1 MPVYRFHS
9 DKGEFYNHQF
19 RSWLREMGIFGTWS
33 EPSVPQSNGHAEST
47 VRWVKDRTRTLLQA
61 AKLPVKLWP
70 VAASMAAAEQRAKV
84 LNWRTKLAAP
94 FGAKVHLRKKAFDKY
109 GPLRREQGLD
119 SKWLV
124 GRYVGLS
131 TIVHNGH
138 VVYVP
143 EEGEEKE
150 RFLHTLHVRP
160 DLIDPGVP
168 TTEFHVENA
177 PKPKRK
183 VVTKTDPQ
191 HVEMRVVG
199 KVGDDLSE
207 LATTKAGDLLSR
219 WSTVEAVSVINAL
232 AERGFFQSQKFGVYR
247 HGGTVGWLNG
257 LTEYR
262 EVAQVLVKLMLEA
275 MPEAAFTSVMIS
287 HNGQKGMHKDFN
299 NDYKTSNYVL
309 PLCVPAE
316 GGHLWVELAAG
327 DTVVG
332 SIEQRSTGS
341 HNVYGQWR
349 ELEYLKVIQFPPN
362 RYHEVMPWT
371 GTRTVLIAYTPDC
384 LGKLTSDDLKGLHDH
399 GFPIPI
405 SQLPEYHGDLV
416 GDEALPAVST
426 VSVEEGNF
434 EDLGS
439 SPWIMYLDLEPGEV
453 ELPSEHG
460 EAPTPPTL
468 CKTEVSFTR
477 DIEEVLKALKGPL
490 DVTHTVS
497 PDEVFA
503 NLEVWRPAILK
514 EIQGIEVAIKRLTP
528 GSEARAEWL
537 NKPGIQRLPMKFVFT
552 VKPNDRAVQ
561 EEPGTWYKRKA
572 RLVICGNMAVDSG
585 AQVYTET
592 APAEAVRAGLAVASR
607 NKWCVAI
614 LDVVAA
620 FIKTILGRKSKDP
633 IVVAQ
638 PPRLLEALGLTVRM
652 ELWGLIRALYGLREA
667 PTLWGSFRDDTLRTL
682 RAPSGCFWDQ
692 GRSATAWWSIR
703 TDRGEVKAIVIVYVD
718 DFMICG
724 PRDVVQELS
733 AVIQEVWETSE
744 LSILGPRNS
753 IRFLGMELKREE
765 ETSDVI
771 HVYQVGYIAELLRTH
786 GIRPTQ
792 QDKVPITKELAILPD
807 APEAGDVDRVR
818 EAQQIT
824 GEVLWVSQRTRP
836 DLAFSTSIMASLC
849 SRAPSQAVAI
859 GYKTLR
865 YLQRT
870 AEVGLIVQWR
880 DQGLVM
886 FCDAAFAPQGARS
899 HGGWVVTYGGVP
911 ISWRS
916 GRQTMVALST
926 AEAELMAMLDGAVAT
941 KGIEALLQDIGE
953 RVSSRRISSDSTS
966 ALNISTG
973 SSSWRTRHLRIKAN
987 WLMEQISN
995 GLFTVEHCPG
1005 ERQPAD
1011 LLTKALSAARIDA
1024 LLSWWGIG
1032 RHPQQPRVAQAIP
1045 HVSSRV
1051 VIALICCLLMV
1062 SARAA
1067 EDSPRDQGVQVDWDT
1082 LTDWL
1087 YCWLFWEHCVP
1098 GS

>member
-1 MPVYRFHS
+1 
-9 DKGEFYNHQF
+9 
-19 RSWLREMGIFGTWS
+19 
-33 EPSVPQSNGHAEST
+33 
-47 VRWVKDRTRTLLQA
+47 
-61 AKLPVKLWP
+61 
-70 VAASMAAAEQRAKV
+70 
-84 LNWRTKLAAP
+84 
-94 FGAKVHLRKKAFDKY
+94 
-109 GPLRREQGLD
+109 
-119 SKWLV
+119 
-124 GRYVGLS
+124 
-131 TIVHNGH
+131 
-138 VVYVP
+138 
-143 EEGEEKE
+143 
-150 RFLHTLHVRP
+150 
-160 DLIDPGVP
+160 
-168 TTEFHVENA
+168 
-177 PKPKRK
+177 
-183 VVTKTDPQ
+183 
-191 HVEMRVVG
+191 
-199 KVGDDLSE
+199 
-207 LATTKAGDLLSR
+207 
-219 WSTVEAVSVINAL
+219 
-232 AERGFFQSQKFGVYR
+232 
-247 HGGTVGWLNG
+247 
-257 LTEYR
+257 
-262 EVAQVLVKLMLEA
+262 
-275 MPEAAFTSVMIS
+275 
-287 HNGQKGMHKDFN
+287 
-299 NDYKTSNYVL
+299 
-309 PLCVPAE
+309 
-316 GGHLWVELAAG
+316 
-327 DTVVG
+327 
-332 SIEQRSTGS
+332 
-341 HNVYGQWR
+341 
-349 ELEYLKVIQFPPN
+349 
-362 RYHEVMPWT
+362 
-371 GTRTVLIAYTPDC
+371 
-384 LGKLTSDDLKGLHDH
+384 
-399 GFPIPI
+399 
-405 SQLPEYHGDLV
+405 
-416 GDEALPAVST
+416 
-426 VSVEEGNF
+426 
-434 EDLGS
+434 
-439 SPWIMYLDLEPGEV
+439 
-453 ELPSEHG
+453 
-460 EAPTPPTL
+460 
-468 CKTEVSFTR
+468 
-477 DIEEVLKALKGPL
+477 
-490 DVTHTVS
+490 
-497 PDEVFA
+497 
-503 NLEVWRPAILK
+503 
-514 EIQGIEVAIKRLTP
+514 
-528 GSEARAEWL
+528 
-537 NKPGIQRLPMKFVFT
+537 
-552 VKPNDRAVQ
+552 
-561 EEPGTWYKRKA
+561 
-572 RLVICGNMAVDSG
+572 
-585 AQVYTET
+585 
-592 APAEAVRAGLAVASR
+592 
-607 NKWCVAI
+607 
-614 LDVVAA
+614 
-620 FIKTILGRKSKDP
+620 
-633 IVVAQ
+633 
-638 PPRLLEALGLTVRM
+638 
-652 ELWGLIRALYGLREA
+652 
-667 PTLWGSFRDDTLRTL
+667 
-682 RAPSGCFWDQ
+682 
-692 GRSATAWWSIR
+692 
-703 TDRGEVKAIVIVYVD
+703 
-718 DFMICG
+718 
-724 PRDVVQELS
+724 
-733 AVIQEVWETSE
+733 
-744 LSILGPRNS
+744 
-753 IRFLGMELKREE
+753 MELKREE